1 MSDTPLVHLE
11 NIVLR
16 FGEKTVLDG
25 IDLKVFS
32 RDRLVILG
40 QSGGGKSTMLRLIL
54 GILKPTMGVVRYR
67 HLQVQKLS
75 RSRLNLLRSRVGMV
89 YQYSALISSMTV
101 RENLA
106 LPVEEL
112 RRKPRKEIDALIK
125 ENLEIVGMSGTEE
138 KVPSELSGGMRKRV
152 SLARALMMQ
161 PELILFDEPT
171 AGLDPVISSVIDE
184 LIISL
189 TEKTNT
195 TSVIVTHEME
205 SAFRVATRMAM
216 LYKGKIIEDAP
227 PDQFRVSANPVV
239 HQFVTGT
246 TEGPM
251 TETPLNA
258 DSSK

>member
-1 MSDTPLVHLE
+1 MSETPLVHLE
-11 NIVLR
+11 NIILR

-25 IDLKVFS
+25 IDLKVYS
-32 RDRLVILG
+32 GDRLVILG

-54 GILKPTMGVVRYR
+54 GILRPTTGVVRYR

-75 RSRLNLLRSRVGMV
+75 RSKLNLLRSRVGMV
-89 YQYSALISSMTV
+89 YQYSALISSMSV

-112 RRKPRKEIDALIK
+112 RRKPRKEIEELIK

-138 KVPSELSGGMRKRV
+138 KLPSELSGGMRKRV

-184 LIISL
+184 LIIRL

-205 SAFRVATRMAM
+205 SAFKVATRMAM
-216 LYKGKIIEDAP
+216 LYQGKIIEDAA
-227 PDQFRVSANPVV
+227 PDRFRVSANPVV

-246 TEGPM
+246 TEGPI
-251 TETPLNA
+251 TETPPHA
-258 DSSK
+258 DSAE

>member
-1 MSDTPLVHLE
+1 MSETPLIHLE
-11 NIVLR
+11 DLVLR
-16 FGEKTVLDG
+16 FGDKTVLDG
-25 IDLKVFS
+25 IDLKVMPK
-32 RDRLVILG
+32 DRLVILG

-54 GILKPTMGVVRYR
+54 GILKPTSGRVRYR
-67 HLQVQKLS
+67 HLQVQRLR
-75 RSRLNLLRSRVGMV
+75 RSKLNLLRSRIGMV

-112 RRKPRKEIDALIK
+112 GRKSESEIEALIE
-125 ENLEIVGMSGTEE
+125 ENLAIVGMSGTED
-138 KVPSELSGGMRKRV
+138 KMPSELSGGMRKRV
-152 SLARALMMQ
+152 SLARALMMR
-161 PELILFDEPT
+161 PELILFDEPS

-205 SAFRVATRMAM
+205 SAFRIATRLAM
-216 LYKGKIIEDAP
+216 LYQGKIIEDGS
-227 PDQFRVSANPVV
+227 PDEFRNSTNPVV

-246 TEGPM
+246 TEGPIM
-251 TETPLNA
+251 ETPLNA
-258 DSSK
+258 DSPK

>member
-1 MSDTPLVHLE
+1 MSETPLVHLD

-25 IDLKVFS
+25 INLKVFGK
-32 RDRLVILG
+32 DRLVILG

-54 GILKPTMGVVRYR
+54 GILKPTSGVVRYR
-67 HLQVQKLS
+67 HLQVQRLS
-75 RSRLNLLRSRVGMV
+75 RSKLNLLRSRIGMV

-112 RRKPRKEIDALIK
+112 GRSSKKEIDRLVK
-125 ENLEIVGMSGTEE
+125 QNLAIVGMSGTEGNM
-138 KVPSELSGGMRKRV
+138 PAELSGGMRKRV
-152 SLARALMMQ
+152 SLARALMME
-161 PELILFDEPT
+161 PELILFDEPS

-184 LIISL
+184 LIIGL

-205 SAFRVATRMAM
+205 SAFRIATRMAM
-216 LYKGKIIEDAP
+216 LYQGKIIEDGT
-227 PDQFRVSANPVV
+227 PDQFRASDNPVV

-246 TEGPM
+246 TEGPIM
-251 TETPLNA
+251 ETPAHA
-258 DSSK
+258 DSAK